1 MTVLDASALSISTV
15 DAHGHALDVL
25 EELNHS
31 EQPTVVDPVTVFKIQ
46 GQKGNI
52 NHKCAKMETKSMFSN
67 AFTY

>member
-1 MTVLDASALSISTV
+1 VLDASALSISTV
-15 DAHGHALDVL
+15 DAHGHALNVL
-25 EELNHS
+25 EELNHN

-52 NHKCAKMETKSMFSN
+52 NHKKCAKMETKSTFSN